1 MPISHDALML
11 ALAAIDRQHEAD
23 ARPLTTRI
31 RTDVNDPSVQLL
43 LAEIVL
49 RLGRIE
55 SLLANTTPETP
66 AEDENRRLTDDLLD
80 QARGGGSE

>member
-1 MPISHDALML
+1 MPISHEALVL

-43 LAEIVL
+43 LAEIVV

-55 SLLANTTPETP
+55 SLLANSGAETQVDDELRIP
-66 AEDENRRLTDDLLD
+66 ALQVGDRE
-80 QARGGGSE
+80 SV

>member
-1 MPISHDALML
+1 MPISHEALVL

-43 LAEIVL
+43 LAEIVV

-55 SLLANTTPETP
+55 SLLANSGAEPHADEELRIP
-66 AEDENRRLTDDLLD
+66 AL
-80 QARGGGSE
+80 QVGARDSGV

>member
-1 MPISHDALML
+1 MPISHEALLL

-43 LAEIVL
+43 LAEIVV

-55 SLLANTTPETP
+55 SLLANNGAETP
-66 AEDENRRLTDDLLD
+66 ADEPRIPALQVGDRDSGL
-80 QARGGGSE
+80 